1 MADLAFPN
9 NYSDG
14 IFFQYE
20 PDTGEPRFW
29 RYSAATVSW
38 QSVASYIKTYSR
50 AGTLAPNTGLYQYI
64 IPSNITITNI
74 TAVAT
79 SGPVG
84 GNINIVIKK
93 DAVAAANLT
102 LTPTYNTNTINFYSN
117 YASLQLV
124 TGDYLTIDLGATT
137 ASYYGNNLSIAF
149 RYVYT

>member
-1 MADLAFPN
+1 MANIAFPN
-9 NYSDG
+9 SYSEG
-14 IFFQYE
+14 TFYQYV
-20 PDTGEPRFW
+20 PAAGEPRFW
-29 RYSAATVSW
+29 RYNSASSSW
-38 QSVASYIKTYSR
+38 RSVPSYIKTYSR
-50 AGTLAPNTGLYQYI
+50 VGTLAPNTGTYQFI
-64 IPSNITITNI
+64 TSLNISITNI
-74 TAVAT
+74 TAIAT
-79 SGPVG
+79 TGPLN

-124 TGDYLTIDLGATT
+124 TGDYLTIDIGATT